1 MTSTDRYLSALRGRR
16 QVSSAVLEDALSA
29 INLHFKHQGIN
40 IPSGKTK
47 VTQVVLYIQA
57 NSVDFLVF
65 GLYLQKMKRYFLNGK
80 GYHTYSLNL
89 SRVTL
94 NTRVLSLLTI

>member
-47 VTQVVLYIQA
+47 TYSGCVVLSSKFCGLPCFRAILA
-57 NSVDFLVF
+57 NEEIFS
-65 GLYLQKMKRYFLNGK
+65 GKRCYNF
-80 GYHTYSLNL
+80 SLNL
-89 SRVTL
+89 SRVSF
-94 NTRVLSLLTI
+94 NIRILSLLVVI

>member
-1 MTSTDRYLSALRGRR
+1 MTSTDRYLSLLRGQR

-47 VTQVVLYIQA
+47 TTQVVLYIQA
-57 NSVDFLVF
+57 SSVEFLFF
-65 GLYLQKMKRYFLNGK
+65 GLYSQMKGYFLNRK
-80 GYHTYSLNL
+80 CYNTYSLNL
-89 SRVTL
+89 SRVSFK
-94 NTRVLSLLTI
+94 VW